1 MVPPDW
7 RVQQKDKLGWPAIRK
22 DGFVGRRFRL
32 TIHVGAHEVRVPLE
46 LVGRGAVSSRIV
58 ADERLSTHFA
68 LEKVPSRQARKFEGS
83 IRLNDPRSRRA
94 GPPIV
99 VVPWEA

>member
-7 RVQQKDKLGWPAIRK
+7 RVEQKDKLGWPAIVK
-22 DGFVGRRFRL
+22 DGFVGRRFGL
-32 TIHVGAHEVRVPLE
+32 AIHVGAHEVRVPLE

-68 LEKVPSRQARKFEGS
+68 LEKVPSHQARKFQSG
-83 IRLNDPRSRRA
+83 IRLNDARSRRA
-94 GPPIV
+94 GSSIV
-99 VVPWEA
+99 VVPR